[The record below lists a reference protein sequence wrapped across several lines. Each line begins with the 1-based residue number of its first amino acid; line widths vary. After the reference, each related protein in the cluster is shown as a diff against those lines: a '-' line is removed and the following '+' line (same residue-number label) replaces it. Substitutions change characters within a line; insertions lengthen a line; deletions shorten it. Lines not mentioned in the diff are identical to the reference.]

1 MDGGRS
7 RVGEAKE
14 VSSHCV
20 GSSRLTWYGLTHPRP
35 AHMRESSRLITDHA
49 QQHRVSERQ
58 GSPFAL
64 GEHDPTS
71 NN

>member
-1 MDGGRS
+1 
-7 RVGEAKE
+7 
-14 VSSHCV
+14 
-20 GSSRLTWYGLTHPRP
+20 
-35 AHMRESSRLITDHA
+35 MRESSRLITDHA